1 MDVQKI
7 VQSLLPII
15 INVIGGVMKSGES
28 GFWGK
33 LREGGALAGVLSG
46 AADQFKGNSL
56 MEGLLGALTGDEGK
70 KLLGSLD
77 LKSLDLGDVMNKVG
91 GIDNVLA
98 DAGEEA
104 APVKGFIYDIAQ
116 KMAGS
121 AGGGVFGSG
130 QKISAGEQSFL
141 DDLKKQLGL

>member
-33 LREGGALAGVLSG
+33 LREGGALASVLSG

-56 MEGLLGALTGDEGK
+56 MEGLLGALTGDAGK
-70 KLLGSLD
+70 NLLGSLD
-77 LKSLDLGDVMNKVG
+77 LDKLDLGNVMNMVG
-91 GIDNVLA
+91 GLDNMLA

-104 APVKGFIYDIAQ
+104 APVKGFIYDVAQ
-116 KMAGS
+116 KMAGA
-121 AGGGVFGSG
+121 AGGGVFGTG
-130 QKISAGEQSFL
+130 QKINPEEQSFL
-141 DDLKKQLGL
+141 DDLKGQLGL

>member
-15 INVIGGVMKSGES
+15 INVIGGVMKSGGS

-33 LREGGALAGVLSG
+33 LREGGALATALSG
-46 AADQFKGNSL
+46 AADQFKGNNL

-70 KLLGSLD
+70 NLLSNLD
-77 LKSLDLGDVMNKVG
+77 LEKLDLGNVMNMVG
-91 GIDNVLA
+91 GLDNVLG
-98 DAGEEA
+98 DAGDEA
-104 APVKGFIYDIAQ
+104 EPVKGFIFDVAE
-116 KMAGS
+116 KMAGA
-121 AGGGVFGSG
+121 AGSGVFGTG
-130 QKISAGEQSFL
+130 QKINAGEQSFL